1 MTSPSLS
8 SASPSE
14 PVEFLLHDL
23 SHRVGSLGVVTED
36 VRRRLE
42 TPTITTLRQ
51 VLPATPGD
59 DPRHQAAQALLEVLE
74 EERRLSLEDLALI
87 RLQVRHLRH
96 VLRRSLALA
105 QVGPVSLLDVIDEA
119 VALADVERHGIEV
132 RCDRPTLPP
141 WHGDGWTLLRILLAL
156 LDNARAAMADL
167 PAPGM
172 IHIVV
177 APHGDRFTI
186 SLTDTG
192 RGWSTEGGPQP
203 DGPRSAMPGA
213 GSGLGLVSCR
223 ERVRALLGDLR
234 WTSPGPGRGATFIL
248 ELPGGSP

>member
-1 MTSPSLS
+1 MTSS
-8 SASPSE
+8 SPSSTSTYE

-42 TPTITTLRQ
+42 TTTFTTLHQ
-51 VLPATPGD
+51 VLTVTPVDG
-59 DPRHQAAQALLEVLE
+59 PRQLAAQALLEVLE

-96 VLRRSLALA
+96 VLRRSLADA

-119 VALADVERHGIEV
+119 VVLADLERHGI
-132 RCDRPTLPP
+132 RIQCDRPALPP

-167 PAPGM
+167 PVPGL
-172 IHIVV
+172 IHIDV
-177 APHGDRFTI
+177 APHGDHFTI

-203 DGPRSAMPGA
+203 DGPRPAMTGA
-213 GSGLGLVSCR
+213 GSGLGLVSCQ
-223 ERVRALLGDLR
+223 ERVRALLGNLR
-234 WTSPGPGRGATFIL
+234 WSSPGPGRGATFIL